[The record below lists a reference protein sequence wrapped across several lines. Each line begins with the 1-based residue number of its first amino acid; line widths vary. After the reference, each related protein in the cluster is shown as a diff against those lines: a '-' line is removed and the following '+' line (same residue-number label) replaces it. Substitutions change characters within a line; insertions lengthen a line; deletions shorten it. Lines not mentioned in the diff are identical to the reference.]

1 MRSCPYCG
9 ATLVF
14 DRMEKI
20 YNCGRCGAALSLQD
34 LVEHREKA
42 KAEKEKMMRER
53 RKHEEYLE
61 WWLSSKK

>member
-1 MRSCPYCG
+1 LRSCPYCG

-20 YNCGRCGAALSLQD
+20 YTCNSCGAALNLQD
-34 LVEHREKA
+34 IVEHKERIR
-42 KAEKEKMMRER
+42 AEKEKIQREK